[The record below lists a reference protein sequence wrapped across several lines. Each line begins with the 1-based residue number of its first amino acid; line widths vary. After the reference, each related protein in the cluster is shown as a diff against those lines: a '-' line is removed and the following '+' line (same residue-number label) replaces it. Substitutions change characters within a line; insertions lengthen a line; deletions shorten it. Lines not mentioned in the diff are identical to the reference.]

1 MWFQY
6 AKQTVCCKITNTLKI
21 IVYEL
26 LEIIMGFKKL
36 NRRQIIYKKA
46 GGNKSI
52 FQLAWGVFSRKKK
65 DSPSLSP

>member
-52 FQLAWGVFSRKKK
+52 FQLA
-65 DSPSLSP
+65 